1 MVDRVT
7 RHQPPFSAL
16 RERSG
21 AGLSSISPVDDGRF
35 VQSASFLQQPAEKDS
50 GIATEA
56 MGTTF
61 LMRECQGQHM
71 TECLKATDSAAS
83 CAFCGKRLPVVNGEL
98 QPWRAPNGQ
107 FFCNEFCA
115 DDAEEVRFR
124 RHGRAERKAHERDF
138 FF

>member
-1 MVDRVT
+1 M
-7 RHQPPFSAL
+7 S
-16 RERSG
+16 
-21 AGLSSISPVDDGRF
+21 
-35 VQSASFLQQPAEKDS
+35 
-50 GIATEA
+50 
-56 MGTTF
+56 
-61 LMRECQGQHM
+61 
-71 TECLKATDSAAS
+71 ECLKDTDAAAR
-83 CAFCGKRLPVVNGEL
+83 CAFCGKQLPIVNGEP